1 MDLSASNRHLLRSD
15 LWLSDRRYLF
25 VLRLDGATGMS
36 PGDLVQNTI
45 VQPPQPTRADEM
57 QGWRV
62 QDVVG
67 FMKEADLHGPASVL
81 FANGVDGRDLLDLDA
96 HVLTTDLRIS
106 SFAARK
112 ILQARD
118 VFLAE

>member
-1 MDLSASNRHLLRSD
+1 MLRTD
-15 LWLSDRRYLF
+15 HWLADRRNLI
-25 VLRLDGATGMS
+25 VLRLDGATWMS

-45 VQPPQPTRADEM
+45 VQRPQPTRADEM
-57 QGWRV
+57 QGWRE

-67 FMKEADLHGPASVL
+67 FMEEADLHGPASVL
-81 FANGVDGRDLLDLDA
+81 FANGVDGRDLVNLDA
-96 HVLTTDLRIS
+96 HVLTTDFRMS

-118 VFLAE
+118 NFLAA